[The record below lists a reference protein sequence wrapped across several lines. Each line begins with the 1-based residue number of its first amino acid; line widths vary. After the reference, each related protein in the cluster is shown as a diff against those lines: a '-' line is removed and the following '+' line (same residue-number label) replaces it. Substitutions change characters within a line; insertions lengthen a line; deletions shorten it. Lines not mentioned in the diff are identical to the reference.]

1 MDKITLEF
9 KAVKAKIPIENLTLE
24 GLEQMVF
31 DIRQELGK
39 SALVHAL
46 RQYDEVLRKNRP
58 RGKLKNLRLKTK
70 NLTTWVGDIPYRR
83 TLYKE
88 KSSGDPKYLLDE
100 TLGLDKNQR
109 MSLRM
114 VEIMGLLASVEP
126 YRKTQEQLA
135 KLLGISW
142 SHEAIRQNVI
152 REGKRIE
159 EQELKEHKKIKELDY
174 EPPKD
179 KPDTVYTEADATYLR
194 KQNKKKKKG
203 RKKRHLEVKL
213 GVGYTGKESRYGKGE
228 RKSKKLSQRAL
239 YADIKA
245 DRNEFLDRFSCISE
259 KEFGLSGVKKSYFGG
274 DGDTWIRE
282 GKKEYFTHATYLLC
296 PFHLF
301 ENLKRALPGK
311 KKSQQR
317 LKNLFEEIKID
328 QALNRLKRMIKMLR
342 SRKLKK
348 KIAELYVYVKN
359 NRQGTEESMRVR
371 MDKNTESAGA
381 VEPNIDKLIAHR
393 FKGRGM
399 SWSEQGAQSLLKI
412 RQTILNGRWE
422 DWWYKDRGKKIEIK
436 AIFKDTLTA
445 GDMNRRREIAPF
457 IEAELPCYRGPD
469 QSKPWVGILH
479 QLCRARQL
487 S

>member
-1 MDKITLEF
+1 
-9 KAVKAKIPIENLTLE
+9 
-24 GLEQMVF
+24 
-31 DIRQELGK
+31 
-39 SALVHAL
+39 
-46 RQYDEVLRKNRP
+46 
-58 RGKLKNLRLKTK
+58 
-70 NLTTWVGDIPYRR
+70 
-83 TLYKE
+83 
-88 KSSGDPKYLLDE
+88 
-100 TLGLDKNQR
+100 
-109 MSLRM
+109 
-114 VEIMGLLASVEP
+114 
-126 YRKTQEQLA
+126 
-135 KLLGISW
+135 
-142 SHEAIRQNVI
+142 
-152 REGKRIE
+152 
-159 EQELKEHKKIKELDY
+159 
-174 EPPKD
+174 
-179 KPDTVYTEADATYLR
+179 
-194 KQNKKKKKG
+194 
-203 RKKRHLEVKL
+203 
-213 GVGYTGKESRYGKGE
+213 
-228 RKSKKLSQRAL
+228 
-239 YADIKA
+239 
-245 DRNEFLDRFSCISE
+245 
-259 KEFGLSGVKKSYFGG
+259 
-274 DGDTWIRE
+274 
-282 GKKEYFTHATYLLC
+282 LC

-359 NRQGTEESMRVR
+359 NRQGIEESMRVR